1 MDAIMSVAQHHD
13 LAVIEDAAHAFA
25 ARYRGEL
32 VGSVED
38 SPLPRVAAFSFY
50 ATKNLTTI
58 EGGLLSGSPELVDE
72 CRLWSLH
79 GMSKDAWNRY
89 GKGGSWYYEVV
100 RPGYKCNMTD
110 VQASIGIHQ
119 LARIEQFQTRRREV
133 VAAYGE
139 GLAPLDAVQLPVEVG
154 DVESAWHLY
163 PIRLHLEAL
172 TIDRA
177 RFIDELTARNI
188 GTSVHF
194 IPLHH
199 HPYYAERY
207 GLSASD
213 FPVSSGEYLR
223 LISLPMHAG
232 LSDEDVSDVIE
243 AVSDVAT
250 TFRR

>member
-1 MDAIMSVAQHHD
+1 
-13 LAVIEDAAHAFA
+13 
-25 ARYRGEL
+25 
-32 VGSVED
+32 
-38 SPLPRVAAFSFY
+38 
-50 ATKNLTTI
+50 
-58 EGGLLSGSPELVDE
+58 
-72 CRLWSLH
+72 
-79 GMSKDAWNRY
+79 
-89 GKGGSWYYEVV
+89 
-100 RPGYKCNMTD
+100 
-110 VQASIGIHQ
+110 
-119 LARIEQFQTRRREV
+119 
-133 VAAYGE
+133 
-139 GLAPLDAVQLPVEVG
+139 
-154 DVESAWHLY
+154 
-163 PIRLHLEAL
+163 LHLEAL

-177 RFIDELTARNI
+177 RFIDKLTARNI